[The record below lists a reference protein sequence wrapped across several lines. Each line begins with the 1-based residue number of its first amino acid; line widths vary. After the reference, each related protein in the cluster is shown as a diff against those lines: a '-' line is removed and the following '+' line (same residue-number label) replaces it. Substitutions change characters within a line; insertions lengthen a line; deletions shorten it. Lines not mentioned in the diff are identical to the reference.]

1 MLSPWGQRSWGQFNV
16 VAATGGETA
25 AAALGGASKPAPSN
39 SPAEGSR
46 SSRWLANSP
55 PGTGGSLLTSSP
67 SSAESHPAEHDGD
80 FFCSF
85 YHTQGSSL
93 LQQG

>member
-1 MLSPWGQRSWGQFNV
+1 M
-16 VAATGGETA
+16 AA
-25 AAALGGASKPAPSN
+25 AAALGGASKPAPCS
-39 SPAEGSR
+39 SPTEGSR
-46 SSRWLANSP
+46 VAGGLQIVP
-55 PGTGGSLLTSSP
+55 LGTGGSLLTSSP

-85 YHTQGSSL
+85 YHIQGSSL